1 MAMASNTK
9 AFESKQRLVPELEH
23 IETNIKRREE
33 QQSTSEWCTELAGD
47 RDLGYNAIDNEI
59 GEKRRELKR
68 SRWKEKVTYYL
79 YYVYIANNSRFITRY
94 LRKDQEL
101 ILIYLQDF

>member
-59 GEKRRELKR
+59 GEKRERAEEIEMERKG
-68 SRWKEKVTYYL
+68 
-79 YYVYIANNSRFITRY
+79 YVLFV
-94 LRKDQEL
+94 LC
-101 ILIYLQDF
+101 IYCQ